1 VLGLVLVTRGLF
13 PFVPRGDFLRA
24 VVIAGVFG
32 AIAVANSPTVTVAVI
47 AENEADGPVTRTVLG
62 VTIVKDVCVIVL
74 FAVALA
80 VAKEALGEGGATPL
94 GWTLA
99 RELGG
104 SVVVGILFGL
114 GISAFLRF
122 VARDTPVFVLVLCFA
137 IARVSSILHVEPLLV
152 ALTAG
157 VWVENFSSARGE
169 ALIKGIERV
178 SLPVYALFF
187 AVAGAK
193 VNLATF
199 AALWPLALMI
209 AAVRAAC
216 VWTGTTIGARLSGVE
231 PQVRRYAWL
240 GFISQAGVTLALSTI
255 VARTFPDWGP
265 DAQAVIIAMIAIHEL
280 IGPIGF
286 QYALRRAG
294 EIGAGRRRSRPASEP
309 ISAPAAPDGAQL
321 TE

>member
-1 VLGLVLVTRGLF
+1 
-13 PFVPRGDFLRA
+13 LRA

-32 AIAVANSPTVTVAVI
+32 AVAVANSPTVTVAVI
-47 AENEADGPVTRTVLG
+47 AENDADGPVTRTVLG
-62 VTIVKDVCVIVL
+62 VTIVKDVVVIVL

-80 VAKEALGEGGATPL
+80 VAKEALGEGGGTPL

-114 GISAFLRF
+114 GISAFLRY
-122 VARDTPVFVLVLCFA
+122 VGRDTAVFVLVVCFA
-137 IARVSSILHVEPLLV
+137 IARVSSTLHVEALLV

-157 VWVENFSSARGE
+157 VWVENVSSARGD

-193 VNLATF
+193 VNLTTLS
-199 AALWPLALMI
+199 ALWPLALLI
-209 AAVRAAC
+209 AGVRAAC
-216 VWTGTTIGARLSGVE
+216 VWAGTSIGTRLSGVE
-231 PQVRRYAWL
+231 PAVRRYAWL

-280 IGPIGF
+280 VGPIGF

-294 EIGAGRRRSRPASEP
+294 EIGAGRRPERDRASEGD
-309 ISAPAAPDGAQL
+309 AAQPAGA
-321 TE
+321 